1 MTEDEAIGWVRAH
14 YPDAVIDRLQR
25 LAMFVADANQ
35 QQNLIAPS
43 TVDHLWSRHIV
54 DSLQLLAFAQP
65 GLWLDIGS
73 GAGFPGM
80 AIAAAEPER
89 EIVLVEPRR
98 LRVEHLIQGAAT
110 IGVANVTVKAAKI
123 ETVRVCAD
131 VISARAVAST
141 AALFEGAFGCAKKS
155 TVWLLPKGRNAEVE
169 LADAR
174 KSWQGVFHV
183 EQSITSADSK
193 IVVAQGVRPR

>member
-1 MTEDEAIGWVRAH
+1 MTEEEAVHWVR
-14 YPDAVIDRLQR
+14 DRLDEDAYGR
-25 LAMFVADANQ
+25 LTQLVKFVIAANRH
-35 QQNLIAPS
+35 QNLIAPS
-43 TVDHLWSRHIV
+43 TVDHIWARHIV
-54 DSLQLLAFAQP
+54 DSLQLLKYSKP

-73 GAGFPGM
+73 GAGFPGL

-89 EIVLVEPRR
+89 EVVLCEPRR
-98 LRVEHLIQGAAT
+98 LRVEHLITAADAIGAN
-110 IGVANVTVKAAKI
+110 NVTVVPAVVSKVDVRAA
-123 ETVRVCAD
+123 
-131 VISARAVAST
+131 VISARAVAT
-141 AALFEGAFGCAKKS
+141 TEKLYADAIACADLS